1 ILPGSA
7 QECAL
12 MPMVNKTKSTC
23 QLRLEARSRAS
34 CAPADVTTDPQLLAA
49 ELQSRIARASEIR
62 AIHTRQLAAR
72 ARARVQHAQE
82 VARGMRVKRHEETR
96 RSRQSSVSKLDEA
109 ARRRHEQL
117 EQLQLQCKQRADLI
131 MEKVE
136 LVRADQN
143 DKADRARRTLA
154 GQLDDAARRREEQT
168 QQLVR
173 RLNERWQSVESVKDR
188 VARVKFIQRWFRRQV
203 ANRKTAN
210 ALRQVQ
216 QDVKKVVNCWKQMKT
231 ASFEECMG
239 LVQQRPVVQ
248 AAQRLLKVLMAQKE
262 DSYRVKSP
270 LAKKKRTAAS
280 TAAPS
285 PRGGAIS
292 FRVLMMAGMISCHP
306 NEIMGQDPSKRLH
319 YAASVILLDME
330 NLSLSLAT
338 SDDFQRTQDLTKCV
352 SRLSARFAFY
362 TEAFARWKARDAER
376 LAAELLTSYREL
388 MLVQKK
394 YELQAQEAQH
404 GVDGVHELLRQ
415 THGQLMQMQRALERL
430 LGRDGAKHKV
440 DELEQSLKQETDA
453 GHATVGGTSSS
464 NPDGSN
470 ASPSDNDTAST
481 PLDTGDEGDQ
491 GKKDDD
497 DEMMTD
503 DKETS
508 SPSPPVNLS
517 LLADRKLVHE
527 LILNPQFRIPRDK
540 DVEAS
545 AAAVASQQS
554 MAAMAVRVREA
565 MTKAFWDRVIEANDI
580 ETLLA
585 RTEEL
590 RATFRDALGGGNAA
604 GLSAALSALADQ
616 VDNALRP
623 DQLRELMQDPVRNA
637 PIIQA
642 RCNGVLDA
650 IERAE
655 APARATSTREFRSD
669 WAQRIAAGVMTP
681 VQLLVAFLA
690 FALDKVDE
698 LRSDVL
704 NAHLGLLG
712 AYLQRHGVMYEQ
724 KQLQTRLSEA
734 GSVDAA
740 FPLTVKWLTLEIKDY
755 LNRSEVDQAER
766 TRLAQYD
773 GAAFERFVRAS
784 IWALVEKHIDGTAS
798 RAWPETFELDVARVR
813 ACRDALDRIAVVSSL
828 LALVQEFIARRSLAV
843 PTGFFHNVGQQLS
856 KLLQS
861 PGVSGAQLA
870 AQATFDVRQL
880 ENLPSQDVDQE
891 LQVLEERL
899 LGSFAADNPVFK
911 LFFSRAARAFAS
923 ALASQGNV
931 DNLHSS
937 LAPFAADITEA
948 TSMLRRLAQHNENV
962 YASLYNDIVKR
973 LAHQL

>member
-1 ILPGSA
+1 
-7 QECAL
+7 
-12 MPMVNKTKSTC
+12 MVNQTKSKC

-49 ELQSRIARASEIR
+49 ELQSRIARANEIR

-188 VARVKFIQRWFRRQV
+188 VARVKFIQRWFRRHV
-203 ANRKTAN
+203 ANRKTAK

-216 QDVKKVVNCWKQMKT
+216 QDVKKVVDCWKQMKS
-231 ASFEECMG
+231 ASFEQCMG
-239 LVQQRPVVQ
+239 LLQQRPVVQ
-248 AAQRLLKVLMAQKE
+248 AAQRLLKVLMAEKA
-262 DSYRVKSP
+262 DNYHVKSP
-270 LAKKKRTAAS
+270 LAKKKRTATSSATS
-280 TAAPS
+280 S
-285 PRGGAIS
+285 PRNGAMS

-306 NEIMGQDPSKRLH
+306 NEIMGQNPSKRLH

-330 NLSLSLAT
+330 NLCLCLAT
-338 SDDFQRTQDLTKCV
+338 SSDCQRTQELTKCV

-388 MLVQKK
+388 MLVHKK

-430 LGRDGAKHKV
+430 LGREGAKQKV
-440 DELEQSLKQETDA
+440 EELGQSLKQESDTGNA
-453 GHATVGGTSSS
+453 AVGGGNSSANS
-464 NPDGSN
+464 GGNN
-470 ASPSDNDTAST
+470 ASPSDNGTATST
-481 PLDTGDEGDQ
+481 SLGTSGEGDKE
-491 GKKDDD
+491 KKDDD
-497 DEMMTD
+497 DEMMGE
-503 DKETS
+503 DKDKSS
-508 SPSPPVNLS
+508 SPPPSINLS
-517 LLADRKLVHE
+517 LLADRNLVHE
-527 LILNPQFRIPRDK
+527 LILNPQFQIPRDK

-554 MAAMAVRVREA
+554 VAAMAVRVREA

-590 RATFRDALGGGNAA
+590 RSTFRDALGGGNSS
-604 GLSAALSALADQ
+604 GLGPGLSALADQ
-616 VDNALRP
+616 VDSALRP
-623 DQLRELMQDPVRNA
+623 DQLRELMQDPARNVH
-637 PIIQA
+637 IIQA
-642 RCNGVLDA
+642 RCNGVLEV

-655 APARATSTREFRSD
+655 APARAASTQEFRSD

-681 VQLLVAFLA
+681 VQLLVALLA

-712 AYLQRHGVMYEQ
+712 AYLQRHGVEYEQ
-724 KQLQTRLSEA
+724 KQLQTRLSDA

-740 FPLTVKWLTLEIKDY
+740 YPMTVKWLALEMEAY
-755 LNRSEVDQAER
+755 LKRPDVDEAER
-766 TRLAQYD
+766 ARLTQYD

-784 IWALVEKHIDGTAS
+784 IFALVERHIDGSAS

-828 LALVQEFIARRSLAV
+828 LALVQEYVARRSLAA
-843 PTGFFHNVGQQLS
+843 PIGFFHNVAQQLS
-856 KLLQS
+856 TLLQS

-870 AQATFDVRQL
+870 AQATSDVRQL
-880 ENLPSQDVDQE
+880 ETSGGEEE
-891 LQVLEERL
+891 LQLLENRL
-899 LGSFAADNPVFK
+899 LASFAADNPVFK
-911 LFFSRAARAFAS
+911 LFFSRAARALESAVTAS
-923 ALASQGNV
+923 DNV
-931 DNLHSS
+931 DGLHPS

-948 TSMLRRLAQHNENV
+948 TSMLRRLAQHNESVN
-962 YASLYNDIVKR
+962 ASLYNDIIKR
-973 LAHQL
+973 LAQSL

>member
-1 ILPGSA
+1 
-7 QECAL
+7 
-12 MPMVNKTKSTC
+12 MVNKTKSKC
-23 QLRLEARSRAS
+23 QIRLEARSRAS
-34 CAPADVTTDPQLLAA
+34 CTPADVATDPQLLAA
-49 ELQSRIARASEIR
+49 ELQSRIARANEIR

-143 DKADRARRTLA
+143 DKAARARRTLA

-203 ANRKTAN
+203 ANRKTAK

-216 QDVKKVVNCWKQMKT
+216 QDVKKVVNCWNQMKK

-239 LVQQRPVVQ
+239 LLQQRPVVQ
-248 AAQRLLKVLMAQKE
+248 AAQRLLKVLMAE
-262 DSYRVKSP
+262 RVDNYQVNSP
-270 LAKKKRTAAS
+270 LAKKKKAATS
-280 TAAPS
+280 TSTSS
-285 PRGGAIS
+285 PRGGVMS
-292 FRVLMMAGMISCHP
+292 FRVLMMAGMVSCHP

-330 NLSLSLAT
+330 NLSLCLAT
-338 SDDFQRTQDLTKCV
+338 SSDFQRSQELTKCV
-352 SRLSARFAFY
+352 TRLSARFAFY

-388 MLVQKK
+388 LLVHKK
-394 YELQAQEAQH
+394 YEMQAQEARN

-430 LGRDGAKHKV
+430 LGRDGAKQKV
-440 DELEQSLKQETDA
+440 EELEQSLKQESDA
-453 GHATVGGTSSS
+453 GRASVGDTSSS
-464 NPDGSN
+464 STGGNN
-470 ASPSDNDTAST
+470 ASPSDNGTTSST
-481 PLDTGDEGDQ
+481 PLNTNNEGDQ
-491 GKKDDD
+491 GKKGDDD
-497 DEMMTD
+497 DEMMGD
-503 DKETS
+503 DQEDKSAS
-508 SPSPPVNLS
+508 SYPPGVNQA

-527 LILNPQFRIPRDK
+527 LILNPQFQIPRDK

-545 AAAVASQQS
+545 VAAVASEQS
-554 MAAMAVRVREA
+554 VAALAVRVREA

-590 RATFRDALGGGNAA
+590 RSTFRCALGGGSGA
-604 GLSAALSALADQ
+604 GLGSGLSALADQ
-616 VDNALRP
+616 VDSALRP
-623 DQLRELMQDPVRNA
+623 DQLRELMQDPVRNVH
-637 PIIQA
+637 IIQA

-712 AYLQRHGVMYEQ
+712 AYLQRHGVDYEQ
-724 KQLQTRLSEA
+724 KQLQTRLSES

-740 FPLTVKWLTLEIKDY
+740 FPMTTKWLLMEMEAY
-755 LNRSEVDQAER
+755 LARSEVDETER
-766 TRLAQYD
+766 GRLGSYD
-773 GAAFERFVRAS
+773 GAAFGRFVRAS

-828 LALVQEFIARRSLAV
+828 LALVQEYVGRRSLAV
-843 PTGFFHNVGQQLS
+843 PAGFFHNVGQQLS
-856 KLLQS
+856 TLLRS

-870 AQATFDVRQL
+870 AQATHDVRQL
-880 ENLPSQDVDQE
+880 ENSGSQDAEEE
-891 LQVLEERL
+891 LQALEKRL
-899 LGSFAADNPVFK
+899 LGSFAVDNPVFK
-911 LFFSRAARAFAS
+911 LFFSRAARAFET
-923 ALASQGNV
+923 ALTSKGKIV
-931 DNLHSS
+931 DNLHPS
-937 LAPFAADITEA
+937 LAPFAAEITEA
-948 TSMLRRLAQHNENV
+948 TSLLRRLAQHNENV
-962 YASLYNDIVKR
+962 YASLYNDIIKR
-973 LAHQL
+973 VVHSA